1 MRKKYLLAPLAA
13 AALATTAFTGVA
25 GADTVGTMA
34 ARDGK
39 CDNLEFCLYYNS
51 ELGGSVSDF
60 DQRVSDFANYVFK
73 GPGAGQ
79 GQSVKNNAA
88 SACNKTGRYTA
99 RVYYNSNYKGVYDDI
114 PPYTCYN
121 LTRTYNEN
129 ASFQWLVVA

>member
-1 MRKKYLLAPLAA
+1 MRKKFLFAPVAA
-13 AALATTAFTGVA
+13 AALAVTAFSGVA

-51 ELGGSVSDF
+51 TLGGSVSDF
-60 DQRVSDFANYVFK
+60 DQRVSDFAPYVFK

-79 GQSVKNNAA
+79 GQTVKNNAA
-88 SACNKTGRYTA
+88 SACNNTGRYTA
-99 RVYYNSNYKGVYDDI
+99 RVYYNSNYRGVYDDVS
-114 PPYTCYN
+114 PRSCRN

-129 ASFQWLVVA
+129 ASFQWLIVS